1 MCWGGPR
8 GSVCPCVCFGAR
20 MLLWDSFLS
29 KDTLGQ
35 GLKPGNAQSHTE
47 LLFFPDSSGQKKSLK
62 YGGSWPPVFGMP
74 DFPVH
79 RAPERGDHPS
89 PNDRAF
95 HPSPKKPSRAHPLQI
110 WEAAS
115 PKPVI
120 TFPRGVGL
128 SSSLLFFFFSFFP
141 FKSKPG
147 KASDVGT
154 TAPRGCWGKAVE
166 GISQIIK
173 PGSC

>member
-1 MCWGGPR
+1 MAVALVGGDHWSQFPL
-8 GSVCPCVCFGAR
+8 CVCFGAR

-62 YGGSWPPVFGMP
+62 DGGSWPPVFGVP

-89 PNDRAF
+89 PNNRAF
-95 HPSPKKPSRAHPLQI
+95 HPSPKKPSRAHPLHLGSSQPQ
-110 WEAAS
+110 ACYYFS
-115 PKPVI
+115 PWSWPL
-120 TFPRGVGL
+120 FLPPL
-128 SSSLLFFFFSFFP
+128 FLFFPPFP
-141 FKSKPG
+141 SNPSQEKPLT
-147 KASDVGT
+147 S
-154 TAPRGCWGKAVE
+154 APRLLVAAGGRQWRGY
-166 GISQIIK
+166 
-173 PGSC
+173 PGS

>member
-1 MCWGGPR
+1 MAVALVGGDHW
-8 GSVCPCVCFGAR
+8 SQFAPCVCFGAR

-29 KDTLGQ
+29 KDNLGQ

-62 YGGSWPPVFGMP
+62 DGGSWPPVFGVP

-89 PNDRAF
+89 PNNRAF

-110 WEAAS
+110 WDAAS

-128 SSSLLFFFFSFFP
+128 SSSPLFFFFFP
-141 FKSKPG
+141 PFPSNPSQEKPLT
-147 KASDVGT
+147 S
-154 TAPRGCWGKAVE
+154 APQLLVAAGGRQWRGCPR
-166 GISQIIK
+166 S
-173 PGSC
+173 